1 MNISA
6 KKQMTGIKKMRVFP
20 LLFGKRKKKK
30 MDKNSADKAKQTVQ
44 KWLPTEDIVGGLLQL
59 KNGRVAAVIKI
70 DPTPFTLLS
79 ELEKSR
85 RIKSLYEAFQA
96 LSSRAEI
103 FCMPRP
109 IDLDKY
115 LTSLEDL
122 LKETDPGRRPILR
135 GYLNYVRGIVSS
147 AEATERRFFI
157 LIPEEKSR
165 ADELQKKVR
174 EFVAMLTKAE
184 LKAEQCGETEVLD
197 LLFCFFNPAQASFE
211 RPGIVSSAPM
221 IKTVKELISDGV
233 D

>member
-1 MNISA
+1 MSIST
-6 KKQMTGIKKMRVFP
+6 KKVSGVRKKPVFP
-20 LLFGKRKKKK
+20 LFSGKRNKKEK
-30 MDKNSADKAKQTVQ
+30 DKGTTDHSRQTVQ
-44 KWLPTEDIVGGLLQL
+44 KWLPVEDIEGGLMQF

-70 DPTPFTLLS
+70 EPAPFTLLS

-96 LSSRAEI
+96 LSSKAQV

-109 IDLDKY
+109 IDLDRY
-115 LTSLEDL
+115 LNDLEDL
-122 LKETDPGRRPILR
+122 LKEIDSGRRPILR

-147 AEATERRFFI
+147 AVATERRFYI

-174 EFVAMLTKAE
+174 EFVTMLTKAE
-184 LKAEQCGETEVLD
+184 LKAEQCGETEMLD

-211 RPGIVSSAPM
+211 RPGIVSSTPM
-221 IKTVKELISDGV
+221 VKTVGELIKDGV